1 MAKEEKQEMELKLEV
16 KYMEKYDKYR

>member
-1 MAKEEKQEMELKLEV
+1 MAKEDKQEMELKLEV